1 MVRMKMED
9 VSLGKHSLGD
19 LLKVP
24 EESSIA
30 ITWKA
35 YASTS
40 VLCFMLVD
48 KCKLSATTPVLC
60 LPAWLPATMLPETM
74 AMDSLSETVT
84 MFPINLCKLPCSWYL
99 FTATEK

>member
-1 MVRMKMED
+1 MYSSLNENGGD

-19 LLKVP
+19 LLTVS
-24 EESSIA
+24 EDSSMA

-35 YASTS
+35 YTS
-40 VLCFMLVD
+40 PTVLCFMLVD
-48 KCKLSATTPVLC
+48 KYKLLATTPESC
-60 LPAWLPATMLPETM
+60 LPAGLPETM

-84 MFPINLCKLPCSWYL
+84 MLPINLCKLPCSWYL